1 MYLVSVQY
9 CVVFVF
15 SFFAPFSIFAF
26 VLCDFFAIE
35 QLYGKISE
43 RKKNETKI
51 YIGTGLTE
59 LKRVLISSQN
69 THNSNPQTKPR
80 HSLRSGGRSVCLSV
94 QASKRVHIEI
104 EYSPVQSAI
113 GSIIEANIRVIDALL
128 PSIPQRTETRKK

>member
-15 SFFAPFSIFAF
+15 SFICPPSLSSLLSCAIFF
-26 VLCDFFAIE
+26 L
-35 QLYGKISE
+35 QLNNYTAKSVRE
-43 RKKNETKI
+43 KKRNKNI

-113 GSIIEANIRVIDALL
+113 GSIIEANIRVIN
-128 PSIPQRTETRKK
+128 K